1 MSDSEDEFIDNKKDQ
16 SIYEL
21 LEVEKLDG
29 NDLDKVKEYI
39 KQMNSEDIK

>member
-21 LEVEKLDG
+21 LELEKLEE
-29 NDLDKVKEYI
+29 NDVVKVK
-39 KQMNSEDIK
+39 